1 MFKSMTKEHKQ
12 TLLNLIVLAL
22 MALVLEVSSRFFYL
36 GSLRKWGFLLI
47 YILSA
52 KEVLINAFRNL
63 KRGSAMDEKREE
75 KNWTQKINRSDTM

>member
-52 KEVLINAFRNL
+52 KEVLINAFKNL
-63 KRGSAMDEKREE
+63 KEDLPWMRTSSWQLQLLR
-75 KNWTQKINRSDTM
+75 RF